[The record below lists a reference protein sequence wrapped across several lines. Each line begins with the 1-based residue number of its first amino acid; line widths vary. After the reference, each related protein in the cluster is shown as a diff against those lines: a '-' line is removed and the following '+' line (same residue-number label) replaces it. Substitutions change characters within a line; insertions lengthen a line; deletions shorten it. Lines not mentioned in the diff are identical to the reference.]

1 MGDIEEQLKGLS
13 LQTNTPV
20 KKENECLY
28 LCNQCKWNIMLLTM
42 SGGITVITGYNI
54 HMIQSYPIDKLV
66 TQYLIVNVGVE
77 VITWTTYVVYYITN
91 SNHSRYLTNALYLVL
106 NGVQSWGV
114 VLLVNTSRKDITFYI
129 GINIILTIWYIYF
142 LVMLHMHL

>member
-77 VITWTTYVVYYITN
+77 AITWTTYVVYYITN
-91 SNHSRYLTNALYLVL
+91 SKYSRYLTNALYLVL

-114 VLLVNTSRKDITFYI
+114 VLLVNTSRTDITFYI
-129 GINIILTIWYIYF
+129 GINMILTIWYIY
-142 LVMLHMHL
+142 LLLMLHMHF